1 MKNKRILSLLIA
13 VIMALSVVAAMTI
26 GVFAEDD
33 EKETQKE
40 GVTVQYWYSDSFTW
54 QEGESFVW
62 QEGESYVWYEGTGED
77 GEKKYWYAVGYAW
90 GCTCGQVNSEETC
103 SACGASRPANI
114 LGNSFVVETAEA
126 PDSSMVEKISG
137 NLGCSGVLSMGGM
150 VVATVLSAC
159 CLVKRRKDD

>member
-1 MKNKRILSLLIA
+1 MNNKRILSLLIA

-40 GVTVQYWYSDSFTW
+40 VVTVQYWYSDSFTW
-54 QEGESFVW
+54 QEGESFTW
-62 QEGESYVWYEGTGED
+62 QEGESYIWYEGTGED

-137 NLGCSGVLSMGGM
+137 SLGCSGVLSMGGM

-159 CLVKRRKDD
+159 CLVKRRKED